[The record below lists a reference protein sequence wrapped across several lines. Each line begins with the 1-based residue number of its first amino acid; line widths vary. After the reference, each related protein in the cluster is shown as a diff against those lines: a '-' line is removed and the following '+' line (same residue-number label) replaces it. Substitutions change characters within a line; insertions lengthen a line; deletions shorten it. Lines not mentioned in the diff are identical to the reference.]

1 MAPLLSAAEFEGKQ
15 SNFHGFPMVEF
26 ALGEARC
33 RVVLPKEAAYSLAV
47 DLARAFLGHEPQ
59 LDVALLK
66 SGWHVAY
73 CDVGNL
79 GSPRAVSDG
88 MPSTST

>member
-1 MAPLLSAAEFEGKQ
+1 M
-15 SNFHGFPMVEF
+15 
-26 ALGEARC
+26 RD
-33 RVVLPKEAAYSLAV
+33 VVLPRKLRPAAV

-66 SGWHVAY
+66 RGWHVAY

-79 GSPRAVSDG
+79 FGSPRAVSDG
-88 MPSTST
+88 CLYEHLTTRHNLIHGPCSKA